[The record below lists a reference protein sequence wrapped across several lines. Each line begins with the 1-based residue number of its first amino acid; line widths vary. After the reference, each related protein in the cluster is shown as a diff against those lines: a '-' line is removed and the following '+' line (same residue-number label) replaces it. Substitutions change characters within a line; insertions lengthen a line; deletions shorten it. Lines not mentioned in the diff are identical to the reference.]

1 MDALNKLQPIVHWLV
16 RLSFAAT
23 FIYHGLPKLTSAG
36 DVAAMMGMSVVV
48 VLVVGLFEVGGGILV
63 LYGGFGPDWATRI
76 GGLLIVPIMLGAIF
90 MVHIGNGWSFMNNGA
105 EFQTLL
111 LTVGIFFAVHGN
123 GIKKTV

>member
-1 MDALNKLQPIVHWLV
+1 MDALNKLQPIAHWLV

-23 FIYHGLPKLTSAG
+23 FIYHGIPKLIMAG
-36 DVAAMMGMSVVV
+36 DVAAMMGMSVAVV
-48 VLVVGLFEVGGGILV
+48 VIVGLFEVGSGILV

-90 MVHIGNGWSFMNNGA
+90 MVHIGNGWDFMNGGA

-111 LTVGIFFAVHGN
+111 LVVGIYFAAHGN
-123 GIKKTV
+123 GIKQTD